1 MPARVPSRST
11 KRIERPQRPAR
22 LAPWQHP
29 SRPDHVAETPLPPVP
44 DVDPKLLD
52 DPSTKLSQHRTKLST
67 HRTGLSEHRTQL
79 SEHRTDLSTHR
90 TDLSEHRTD
99 LSEHRTD
106 LSEHRTDLSE
116 DRTDMSMRR
125 TGMSFQ
131 RTRLS
136 AERTLMSVIRT
147 SLSLISFGFTIY
159 QVFQKMADNQVL
171 SGSAPARNFGVL
183 LVVLGIA
190 MLVIGI
196 VYHVMFMAG
205 LRKEREV
212 MAADGL
218 IHAQSGF
225 PPSMTLVAA
234 GLLLLVGIAAIAN
247 MVFHVSPFG

>member
-1 MPARVPSRST
+1 MPTRVPSRS
-11 KRIERPQRPAR
+11 KQRLERPPRPAR

-29 SRPDHVAETPLPPVP
+29 RRPDHVPETPPPPVP
-44 DVDPKLLD
+44 DVDPKFLD
-52 DPSTKLSQHRTKLST
+52 DPSTKLSQHRTRLST

-131 RTRLS
+131 RTRMS
-136 AERTLMSVIRT
+136 ADRTLMSVMRT

-159 QVFQKMADNQVL
+159 QVFRKMADNQL
-171 SGSAPARNFGVL
+171 LTGSAPARHFGVL
-183 LVVLGIA
+183 LVTLGIA

-196 VYHVMFMAG
+196 VYHVRFMTG
-205 LRKEREV
+205 LRHERNAMTAE
-212 MAADGL
+212 GL
-218 IHAQSGF
+218 IHGQSGF
-225 PPSMTLVAA
+225 PPSMTLIAA
-234 GLLLLVGIAAIAN
+234 VLLLVIGVMAIAN
-247 MVFHVSPFG
+247 MVFHVSLFG

>member
-1 MPARVPSRST
+1 MPARP
-11 KRIERPQRPAR
+11 PR
-22 LAPWQHP
+22 LAPWQRP
-29 SRPDHVAETPLPPVP
+29 TRPDHVPETTPPPVP

-106 LSEHRTDLSE
+106 LSENRTE
-116 DRTDMSMRR
+116 MSMRR

-136 AERTLMSVIRT
+136 AERTLMSVMRT

-159 QVFQKMADNQVL
+159 QVFQKMADHQVL
-171 SGSAPARNFGVL
+171 TGSAPARHFGVL

-196 VYHVMFMAG
+196 GYHVMFMLG
-205 LRKEREV
+205 LRNERDA
-212 MAADGL
+212 MTADGL
-218 IHAQSGF
+218 IHGQSGF
-225 PPSMTLVAA
+225 PPSMTLIAA
-234 GLLLLVGIAAIAN
+234 VLLLVIGLMAIVN
-247 MVFHVSPFG
+247 MVFHVSLFG

>member
-1 MPARVPSRST
+1 MATNVST
-11 KRIERPQRPAR
+11 QSKTPPRPAR
-22 LAPWQHP
+22 LAPWKGP
-29 SRPDHVAETPLPPVP
+29 ARPAHVAETAPPPVP
-44 DVDPKLLD
+44 SVDPKLLD
-52 DPSTKLSQHRTKLST
+52 DPSTKLSQHRTRLST
-67 HRTGLSEHRTQL
+67 HRTALSEHRTQL

-106 LSEHRTDLSE
+106 LSENRTE
-116 DRTDMSMRR
+116 MSMRR

-159 QVFQKMADNQVL
+159 QVFQKMTDHQLLA
-171 SGSAPARNFGVL
+171 GSAPARNFGVL
-183 LVVLGIA
+183 LVILGIA

-196 VYHVMFMAG
+196 LYHVMFMAG
-205 LRKEREV
+205 LRRERET
-212 MAADGL
+212 MAAEGL

-234 GLLLLVGIAAIAN
+234 VLLLLVGLAAIAN
-247 MVFHVSPFG
+247 MVFHVSFLG